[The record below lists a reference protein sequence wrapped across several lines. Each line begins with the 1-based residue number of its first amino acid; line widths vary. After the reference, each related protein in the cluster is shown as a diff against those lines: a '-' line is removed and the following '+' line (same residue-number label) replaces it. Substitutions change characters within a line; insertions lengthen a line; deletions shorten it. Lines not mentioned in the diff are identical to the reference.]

1 MFSAQSLLKPVSC
14 RRLPFSSLSV
24 QAGQTQM
31 TDARLEL
38 ADNETI
44 GPPWP
49 QRLGTLG
56 VFLANGL
63 GIGSWAAA
71 IPRIKADLALSDAG
85 LSFALLAF
93 AAGGIV
99 AMPLT
104 GLLAHRLRSGLAS
117 ICAGFA
123 FAAAI
128 AAIGFASSL
137 EILSATAF
145 LAGMTSGVMDVAM
158 NANASDVE
166 RRWGRPLMSSFHA
179 AFSLGGAAGALLGGW
194 LGAKGTALGL
204 LGPALLSSS
213 LVAVAVPFLMR
224 EGHGFHGAGFAV
236 PNRRLLPL
244 AALSFVLMATEGAVG
259 DWSGTYLAR
268 SGVDPSAT
276 AAAYA
281 AFSLLMIT
289 GRIVGDGIVG
299 AAGSRATVA
308 LGTLIA
314 GAGLAISAASPGLV
328 GGVIGFGL
336 VGAGLANVVPVL
348 FSVAGRI
355 GSSPAVGVASAATA
369 GYAGLLIG
377 PVVIGA
383 IASGVGL
390 RSTIV
395 MLAGVALFAAAFAS
409 SRAGGLARGR

>member
-1 MFSAQSLLKPVSC
+1 MI
-14 RRLPFSSLSV
+14 
-24 QAGQTQM
+24 
-31 TDARLEL
+31 DARTEL
-38 ADNETI
+38 ASDRTVAL
-44 GPPWP
+44 PWP
-49 QRLGTLG
+49 QRLAILG

-104 GLLAHRLRSGLAS
+104 GLVAHRLRSGLAS
-117 ICAGFA
+117 IVSGFA

-128 AAIGFASSL
+128 AAIGFAPSL
-137 EILSATAF
+137 EMLCATAF

-166 RRWGRPLMSSFHA
+166 RRSGRPLMSSFHA
-179 AFSLGGAAGALLGGW
+179 AFSLGGAMGALLGGW
-194 LGAKGTALGL
+194 LGARGTALGL
-204 LGPALLSSS
+204 VGPAVLSSL
-213 LVAVAVPFLMR
+213 LVGLAAPILMR
-224 EGHGFHGAGFAV
+224 EGGGFHGAGFAM
-236 PNRRLLPL
+236 PSRRLLPL
-244 AALSFVLMATEGAVG
+244 AVLSFVLMATEGSVG

-268 SGVDPSAT
+268 SGVDPDAT

-299 AAGSRATVA
+299 AAGSRVTVGFGA
-308 LGTLIA
+308 LLA
-314 GAGLAISAASPGLV
+314 GAGLAISAAWPGLAAGIV
-328 GGVIGFGL
+328 GFGL

-348 FSVAGRI
+348 FSVAGRV

-383 IASGVGL
+383 VASGVGL

-395 MLAGVALFAAAFAS
+395 MLAGVALLSAAFAS
-409 SRAGGLARGR
+409 SKAGGLASRG

>member
-1 MFSAQSLLKPVSC
+1 M
-14 RRLPFSSLSV
+14 
-24 QAGQTQM
+24 
-31 TDARLEL
+31 
-38 ADNETI
+38 
-44 GPPWP
+44 
-49 QRLGTLG
+49 
-56 VFLANGL
+56 
-63 GIGSWAAA
+63 
-71 IPRIKADLALSDAG
+71 
-85 LSFALLAF
+85 
-93 AAGGIV
+93 
-99 AMPLT
+99 
-104 GLLAHRLRSGLAS
+104 
-117 ICAGFA
+117 
-123 FAAAI
+123 
-128 AAIGFASSL
+128 
-137 EILSATAF
+137 
-145 LAGMTSGVMDVAM
+145 
-158 NANASDVE
+158 
-166 RRWGRPLMSSFHA
+166 
-179 AFSLGGAAGALLGGW
+179 
-194 LGAKGTALGL
+194 
-204 LGPALLSSS
+204 
-213 LVAVAVPFLMR
+213 
-224 EGHGFHGAGFAV
+224 
-236 PNRRLLPL
+236 
-244 AALSFVLMATEGAVG
+244 
-259 DWSGTYLAR
+259 
-268 SGVDPSAT
+268 DPSAT

-308 LGTLIA
+308 LGALIA
-314 GAGLAISAASPGLV
+314 GTGLAISAASPGLV

>member
-1 MFSAQSLLKPVSC
+1 MI
-14 RRLPFSSLSV
+14 
-24 QAGQTQM
+24 
-31 TDARLEL
+31 DARTEL
-38 ADNETI
+38 APNRTVAS
-44 GPPWP
+44 PWP
-49 QRLGTLG
+49 QRLALLC

-117 ICAGFA
+117 IVAGFA

-128 AAIGFASSL
+128 AAIGFAPSL
-137 EILSATAF
+137 EMLCATAF
-145 LAGMTSGVMDVAM
+145 LAGTTSGVMDVAM

-166 RRWGRPLMSSFHA
+166 RRSGRPLMSSFHA
-179 AFSLGGAAGALLGGW
+179 AFSLGGAVGALLGGW
-194 LGAKGTALGL
+194 LGARGTALGL
-204 LGPALLSSS
+204 VGPAVLSSL
-213 LVAVAVPFLMR
+213 LVALAAPILVR
-224 EGHGFHGAGFAV
+224 EGGGFHGAGFAM
-236 PNRRLLPL
+236 PSRRLLPL
-244 AALSFVLMATEGAVG
+244 AVLSFVLMATEGSVG

-268 SGVDPSAT
+268 SGVDPDAT

-299 AAGSRATVA
+299 AAGSRATVGFGA
-308 LGTLIA
+308 LLA
-314 GAGLAISAASPGLV
+314 GAGLAISAAWPGLA
-328 GGVIGFGL
+328 GGIVGFGL

-348 FSVAGRI
+348 FSVAGRV

-383 IASGVGL
+383 VASGVGL
-390 RSTIV
+390 RPTIV
-395 MLAGVALFAAAFAS
+395 MLAGVALLSAVFAS
-409 SRAGGLARGR
+409 SRAGGLREQ

>member
-1 MFSAQSLLKPVSC
+1 MI
-14 RRLPFSSLSV
+14 
-24 QAGQTQM
+24 
-31 TDARLEL
+31 DARLEL
-38 ADNETI
+38 APDRTTTPI
-44 GPPWP
+44 RQ
-49 QRLGTLG
+49 QRLATLS

-99 AMPLT
+99 AMPIT
-104 GLLAHRLRSGLAS
+104 GLLAHRFRSGLAS
-117 ICAGFA
+117 VVGGFA

-128 AAIGFASSL
+128 GAIGFAPSL
-137 EILSATAF
+137 GILSATVF

-194 LGAKGTALGL
+194 LGASGNALGL
-204 LGPALLSSS
+204 LAPALISS
-213 LVAVAVPFLMR
+213 LLVALAAPFLMR
-224 EGHGFHGAGFAV
+224 AGGGFQGAGFAV

-244 AALSFVLMATEGAVG
+244 AVLSFVLMATEGAVG

-268 SGVDPSAT
+268 SGVDPGAT

-281 AFSLLMIT
+281 AFSVLMIT
-289 GRIVGDGIVG
+289 GRVVGDRIVG
-299 AAGSRATVA
+299 AAGSRATVGFGA
-308 LGTLIA
+308 LLA
-314 GAGLAISAASPGLV
+314 AAGLAITAVWPGLA

-336 VGAGLANVVPVL
+336 VGAGLANVIPVL

-383 IASGVGL
+383 VASGIGL
-390 RSTIV
+390 RPTIV
-395 MLAGVALFAAAFAS
+395 MLAGVALLSAVFAS
-409 SRAGGLARGR
+409 SRAGGLRGQAASRG

>member
-1 MFSAQSLLKPVSC
+1 MI
-14 RRLPFSSLSV
+14 
-24 QAGQTQM
+24 
-31 TDARLEL
+31 DARLEL
-38 ADNETI
+38 APDRTTA
-44 GPPWP
+44 PPWP
-49 QRLGTLG
+49 QRLATLS

-71 IPRIKADLALSDAG
+71 IPRVKADLALSDAG

-104 GLLAHRLRSGLAS
+104 GLLAHRFRSGLAS
-117 ICAGFA
+117 IVGGFA

-128 AAIGFASSL
+128 AAIGFAPSL
-137 EILSATAF
+137 EILSATVF

-166 RRWGRPLMSSFHA
+166 RRSGRPLMSSFHA
-179 AFSLGGAAGALLGGW
+179 AFSSRGSRRRIARRLARGEGKRLWVSSVPLCSRRCSSRSRFHSSCVKGG
-194 LGAKGTALGL
+194 
-204 LGPALLSSS
+204 
-213 LVAVAVPFLMR
+213 
-224 EGHGFHGAGFAV
+224 GFHGAGFAV

-244 AALSFVLMATEGAVG
+244 AVLSFVLMGTEGAVG

-268 SGVDPSAT
+268 SGVDPGAT

-299 AAGSRATVA
+299 AAGSRATVGFGA
-308 LGTLIA
+308 LLA
-314 GAGLAISAASPGLV
+314 GAGLAISAAWPGLA

-348 FSVAGRI
+348 FSVAGRV

-383 IASGVGL
+383 VASGIGL
-390 RSTIV
+390 RPTIV
-395 MLAGVALFAAAFAS
+395 MLAGVALLSAVFAS
-409 SRAGGLARGR
+409 SRAGGLATGEGGTRRVDPKLICRGLGYR

>member
-1 MFSAQSLLKPVSC
+1 MI
-14 RRLPFSSLSV
+14 
-24 QAGQTQM
+24 
-31 TDARLEL
+31 DARSEL
-38 ADNETI
+38 APDKTST
-44 GPPWP
+44 PPWP
-49 QRLGTLG
+49 QRLGTLS

-63 GIGSWAAA
+63 GIGAWAAA
-71 IPRIKADLALSDAG
+71 IPRVKADLALSDAG

-93 AAGGIV
+93 AVGGIV

-104 GLLAHRLRSGLAS
+104 GLVAHRLRSGLAS
-117 ICAGFA
+117 IAAGFA
-123 FAAAI
+123 FAAAT

-137 EILSATAF
+137 EMLSATAF

-194 LGAKGTALGL
+194 LGARGTALGL
-204 LGPALLSSS
+204 VGPALLSSL
-213 LVAVAVPFLMR
+213 LVALAAPILMR
-224 EGHGFHGAGFAV
+224 EGGGFHGAGFAV

-244 AALSFVLMATEGAVG
+244 AALSFVLMATEGSVG

-268 SGVDPSAT
+268 SGVDPDAT

-299 AAGSRATVA
+299 AAGSRATVGFGA
-308 LGTLIA
+308 LLA
-314 GAGLAISAASPGLV
+314 GAGLAISAAWPGLA

-336 VGAGLANVVPVL
+336 VGAGLSNVVPVL
-348 FSVAGRI
+348 FSVAGRV

-369 GYAGLLIG
+369 GYAGLLVG
-377 PVVIGA
+377 PVIIGA
-383 IASGVGL
+383 VASGVGL
-390 RSTIV
+390 RPTIV
-395 MLAGVALFAAAFAS
+395 MLAGVALISALFAS
-409 SRAGGLARGR
+409 SKAGGLVGGE

>member
-1 MFSAQSLLKPVSC
+1 MI
-14 RRLPFSSLSV
+14 
-24 QAGQTQM
+24 
-31 TDARLEL
+31 DARLEL
-38 ADNETI
+38 APDKTST
-44 GPPWP
+44 PPWP
-49 QRLGTLG
+49 QRLGTLS

-63 GIGSWAAA
+63 GIGAWAAA
-71 IPRIKADLALSDAG
+71 IPRIKSDLALSDAG

-104 GLLAHRLRSGLAS
+104 GLLAHRFRSGLAS
-117 ICAGFA
+117 ILGGFA

-137 EILSATAF
+137 VILSAMAF

-194 LGAKGTALGL
+194 LGARGTAWGL
-204 LGPALLSSS
+204 VGPALLSSL
-213 LVAVAVPFLMR
+213 LVALAVPFLMR
-224 EGHGFHGAGFAV
+224 EGHGFHGAGFAL

-244 AALSFVLMATEGAVG
+244 AVLSFVVMATEGAVG

-268 SGVDPSAT
+268 SGVDPGAT

-289 GRIVGDGIVG
+289 GRIFGDGLVG
-299 AAGSRATVA
+299 AAGSRATVGFGA
-308 LGTLIA
+308 LLA
-314 GAGLAISAASPGLV
+314 GAGLAISAAWPGLA

-336 VGAGLANVVPVL
+336 VGAGLANAIPVL
-348 FSVAGRI
+348 FSVAGRV

-383 IASGVGL
+383 VASGVGL
-390 RSTIV
+390 RPTIV
-395 MLAGVALFAAAFAS
+395 MLAGVALISALFAS
-409 SRAGGLARGR
+409 SRAGGLVRGR